1 MALTNEEIQLV
12 EQAIENELYNLQQVI
27 DRVPSE
33 FHQNWQIR
41 KRRLKRAMLEIKKL
55 NKNG

>member
-1 MALTNEEIQLV
+1 MALTSEEIQLI
-12 EQAIENELYNLQQVI
+12 EQAVENELYNLQQVI
-27 DRVPSE
+27 NRVPSE

-55 NKNG
+55 NGNE